1 MLFWEDTQVENLL
14 FSLTLVWVFGVFLI
28 SAIILGGILF
38 KTSYGSMLFCGVI
51 VGGLLILNI
60 IPKVQDYNPI
70 QLINI
75 NMDILKG
82 DVEIFEILKSL
93 WITLG
98 ASVLFVISSIVVF
111 CKKEI

>member
-1 MLFWEDTQVENLL
+1 M
-14 FSLTLVWVFGVFLI
+14 
-28 SAIILGGILF
+28 
-38 KTSYGSMLFCGVI
+38 
-51 VGGLLILNI
+51 NI
-60 IPKVQDYNPI
+60 FIMN
-70 QLINI
+70 INI

-82 DVEIFEILKSL
+82 DVEVSEILKSL

>member
-1 MLFWEDTQVENLL
+1 
-14 FSLTLVWVFGVFLI
+14 
-28 SAIILGGILF
+28 
-38 KTSYGSMLFCGVI
+38 MLFCGVI
-51 VGGLLILNI
+51 VGVLLILNI

-93 WITLG
+93 WTTLG

>member
-1 MLFWEDTQVENLL
+1 M
-14 FSLTLVWVFGVFLI
+14 
-28 SAIILGGILF
+28 GGILF

-51 VGGLLILNI
+51 VGILLVLNI

-70 QLINI
+70 QLINV

-82 DVEIFEILKSL
+82 DVEISEVIKSL
-93 WITLG
+93 YSTLG

>member
-1 MLFWEDTQVENLL
+1 M
-14 FSLTLVWVFGVFLI
+14 
-28 SAIILGGILF
+28 
-38 KTSYGSMLFCGVI
+38 
-51 VGGLLILNI
+51 ILNI

-93 WITLG
+93 WTTLG

>member
-1 MLFWEDTQVENLL
+1 M
-14 FSLTLVWVFGVFLI
+14 
-28 SAIILGGILF
+28 
-38 KTSYGSMLFCGVI
+38 
-51 VGGLLILNI
+51 ILNI

>member
-1 MLFWEDTQVENLL
+1 
-14 FSLTLVWVFGVFLI
+14 
-28 SAIILGGILF
+28 
-38 KTSYGSMLFCGVI
+38 MLFCGVI
-51 VGGLLILNI
+51 VGILLVLNI

-70 QLINI
+70 QLINV

-82 DVEIFEILKSL
+82 DVEISEVIKSL
-93 WITLG
+93 YSTLG

>member
-1 MLFWEDTQVENLL
+1 FWEDPLVEIRL
-14 FSLTLVWVFGVFLI
+14 FSLTIVWVFGVFLI

-38 KTSYGSMLFCGVI
+38 KTSYGSILFCGVI

-93 WITLG
+93 WTTLG